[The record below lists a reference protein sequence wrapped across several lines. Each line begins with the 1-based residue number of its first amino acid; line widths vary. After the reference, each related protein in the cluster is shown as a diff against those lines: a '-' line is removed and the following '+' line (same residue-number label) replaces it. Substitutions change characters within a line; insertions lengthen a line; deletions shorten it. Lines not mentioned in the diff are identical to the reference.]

1 MPTLIKMPNR
11 KNNPWTS
18 GSFYLF
24 GWIVTILTL
33 TITTNS
39 NFDYYDNSMIE
50 STYDQ
55 KTQVTNMKTT
65 IYKGIEITQL
75 ISGNYSFVI
84 DKLVYQR
91 GELKECKVVIDSI
104 ILLNQ
109 TEK

>member
-1 MPTLIKMPNR
+1 
-11 KNNPWTS
+11 
-18 GSFYLF
+18 
-24 GWIVTILTL
+24 
-33 TITTNS
+33 
-39 NFDYYDNSMIE
+39 
-50 STYDQ
+50 
-55 KTQVTNMKTT
+55 MKTT